1 MSQWTEEELER
12 IGAAEELQLA
22 SVQRDGALRQPVT
35 IWVVRVGDALYVRFY
50 RGRDSAWYRGVQ
62 VRHEGRI
69 EAGGVEKDVVFVE
82 ERDPAINAQV
92 DAAYRAKYRRY
103 PQYVAPLLT
112 DDARATTLR
121 LAPR

>member
-1 MSQWTEEELER
+1 MSQWTEDELGR

-22 SVQRDGALRQPVT
+22 SVQRDGALRRPVT
-35 IWVVRVGDALYVRFY
+35 IWVVRVGDALYVRSY
-50 RGRDSAWYRGVQ
+50 RGRDSAWHRGVQ
-62 VRHEGRI
+62 LRHEGRI

-112 DDARATTLR
+112 DDARVTTLR

>member
-35 IWVVRVGDALYVRFY
+35 IWVVRVGDALYVRSY

>member
-1 MSQWTEEELER
+1 MSQWTEDELER

-22 SVQRDGALRQPVT
+22 SVQRDGALRRPVT
-35 IWVVRVGDALYVRFY
+35 IWVVRVGDALYVRSY

-62 VRHEGRI
+62 LRHEGRI

-82 ERDPAINAQV
+82 ERDPAINAHV

-112 DDARATTLR
+112 DDARVTTLK

>member
-1 MSQWTEEELER
+1 MSQWTEDELER

-35 IWVVRVGDALYVRFY
+35 IWVVRVGDALYVRSY

>member
-1 MSQWTEEELER
+1 MSQWTEDELER

-103 PQYVAPLLT
+103 PQYVAPMLT

>member
-35 IWVVRVGDALYVRFY
+35 IWVVRVGDALYVRSY

-62 VRHEGRI
+62 LRHEGRI

-112 DDARATTLR
+112 DDARVTTLR

>member
-22 SVQRDGALRQPVT
+22 SVQRDGALRRPVT
-35 IWVVRVGDALYVRFY
+35 IWVVRVGDALYVRSY

-62 VRHEGRI
+62 VRHKGRI

-112 DDARATTLR
+112 DDARVTTLR

>member
-22 SVQRDGALRQPVT
+22 SVQRDGTLRRPVT
-35 IWVVRVGDALYVRFY
+35 IWVVRVGDALYVRSY

-62 VRHEGRI
+62 LRHEGRI

-112 DDARATTLR
+112 DDARVTTLK

>member
-1 MSQWTEEELER
+1 MSQWTEDELER
-12 IGAAEELQLA
+12 IGVAEELQLA
-22 SVQRDGALRQPVT
+22 SVQRDGALRQPTT
-35 IWVVRVGDALYVRFY
+35 IWVVRVGDALYVRSY

-62 VRHEGRI
+62 LRHEGRI

-92 DAAYRAKYRRY
+92 DAAYCAKYRRY

-112 DDARATTLR
+112 DDARVTTLR

>member
-1 MSQWTEEELER
+1 MSQWTEDELER

-35 IWVVRVGDALYVRFY
+35 IWVVRVGDALYVRSY

-112 DDARATTLR
+112 DDARVTTLR

>member
-1 MSQWTEEELER
+1 MSQWTEDELER

-22 SVQRDGALRQPVT
+22 SVQCDGALRQPVT
-35 IWVVRVGDALYVRFY
+35 IWVVRVGDALYVRSY

-103 PQYVAPLLT
+103 PQYVAPMLT

>member
-103 PQYVAPLLT
+103 PQYVAPMLT

>member
-69 EAGGVEKDVVFVE
+69 EAGEVEKDVVFVE

>member
-35 IWVVRVGDALYVRFY
+35 IWVVRVGDALYVRSY
-50 RGRDSAWYRGVQ
+50 RGRDSVWYRGVQ
-62 VRHEGRI
+62 LRHEGRI

-112 DDARATTLR
+112 DDARVTTLR

>member
-1 MSQWTEEELER
+1 MSQWTEDELER